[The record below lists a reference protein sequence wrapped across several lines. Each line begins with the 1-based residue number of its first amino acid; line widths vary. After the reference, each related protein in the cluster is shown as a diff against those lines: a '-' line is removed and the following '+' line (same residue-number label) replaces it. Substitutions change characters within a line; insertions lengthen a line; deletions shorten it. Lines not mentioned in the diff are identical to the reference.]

1 MHMKQRIRQVLATA
15 LLAVALGAMAGISW
29 PGMASAGEASI
40 QVAAVPAP
48 AIPEAKPGTEC
59 VRDPEFM
66 RRNHMDMLKHKRD
79 LTVHEGNR
87 LPEFSLN
94 ECIACHAVKG
104 DDGKNVTVADSRHFC
119 RSCHDYAAVKVDC
132 FQCHASRP
140 EAGDTALQSSPHGMN
155 VLALSEFLKGV
166 QE

>member
-1 MHMKQRIRQVLATA
+1 MHMNYWIRQVLATA
-15 LLAVALGAMAGISW
+15 LLAFALGAIAWISL
-29 PGMASAGEASI
+29 PELASAGEASMEI
-40 QVAAVPAP
+40 AAVPAP
-48 AIPEAKPGTEC
+48 VVPEASAGTEC

-66 RRNHMDMLKHKRD
+66 RRNHMEMLKHKRD

-140 EAGDTALQSSPHGMN
+140 ESGDTALQSSPHGMS
-155 VLALSEFLKGV
+155 VLALGEFLKEV
-166 QE
+166 E